1 MNTLK
6 HSSRRFRCD
15 NRGVIAL
22 MAMVIVAAIG
32 VVVITGLLMRGTG
45 ETHTAL
51 VSAHAAAARAL
62 AEACAERALNQL
74 RLSPSYAGGESLT
87 LPSGSCQVVN
97 VLGSGTTNRAIQTSA
112 TVSSTVQ
119 KLVVVVSSTQ
129 PRLEIASW
137 KAEDF

>member
-1 MNTLK
+1 
-6 HSSRRFRCD
+6 
-15 NRGVIAL
+15 
-22 MAMVIVAAIG
+22 
-32 VVVITGLLMRGTG
+32 MRGTG

-62 AEACAERALNQL
+62 AASLRRSALNQL

-97 VLGSGTTNRAIQTSA
+97 VLGSGTTNRAIQASA